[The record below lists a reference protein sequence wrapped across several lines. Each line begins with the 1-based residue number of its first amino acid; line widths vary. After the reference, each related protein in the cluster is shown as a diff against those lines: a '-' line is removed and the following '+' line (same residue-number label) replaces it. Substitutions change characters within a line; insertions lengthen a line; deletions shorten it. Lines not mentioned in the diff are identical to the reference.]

1 MLLTDR
7 LPGPLEKLLSSLVA
21 ILLSVHPAIGQESE
35 SRLLTGTVV
44 SEDTGL
50 PLFNVLVELEAQGL
64 QALTSCAALRRL
76 ATAGPPSS

>member
-21 ILLSVHPAIGQESE
+21 ILLSVHPA
-35 SRLLTGTVV
+35 GTVV